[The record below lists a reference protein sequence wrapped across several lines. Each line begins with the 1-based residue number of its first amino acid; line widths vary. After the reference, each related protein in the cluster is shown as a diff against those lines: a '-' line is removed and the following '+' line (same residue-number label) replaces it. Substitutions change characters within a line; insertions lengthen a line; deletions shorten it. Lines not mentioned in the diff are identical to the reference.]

1 MSYIGNTLGPN
12 GENYGRSGAV
22 QPIAALPSQIAASD
36 GTITF
41 TFPHVALGQVWTGTI
56 NVGSAPDSANFTAG
70 TGATTFGQ
78 FKGSNSWGP
87 VQLGGG
93 DQLVVTGTGLI
104 PGTNYQCSFQGAAV
118 TGADP
123 GIIYPSSYADTV
135 TTSTEQLQLGTI
147 KVRPPSSTTTTY
159 TLSIPVPPSY
169 RSLYLIFYNPGA
181 GLIPSSVTFNVTQ
194 AQGNTSFTNY
204 PILQPSIYSTYAG
217 SQYYVRIPITPNVD
231 NSITVT
237 YTMTTSTSPV
247 IVSLYYGA
255 DLAVLDMAVY
265 QEGTWNVG
273 IIGTPTISGTVAVSS
288 VAGTVTVDNAT
299 GNGIEV
305 YEVGGLSSASV
316 AAGTSLTTLLAAPAS
331 GYAYRIHSISMN
343 FVTGVRTNFFTNSNV
358 FGVLIAGTQQQ
369 ATMNGLTT
377 TGSISVTGSATG
389 AIVYIFYDLITTPTI
404 S

>member
-1 MSYIGNTLGPN
+1 VSYIGNTLGPN

-56 NVGSAPDSANFTAG
+56 NVASAPDSANFIAG

-87 VQLGGG
+87 LQLGGG
-93 DQLVVTGTGLI
+93 DQLVVTGTGLV

-123 GIIYPSSYADTV
+123 GIIYPSAYADTV
-135 TTSTEQLQLGTI
+135 TTSTEQIYLGEVTQT
-147 KVRPPSSTTTTY
+147 VPASSSPIY
-159 TLSIPVPPSY
+159 TLKVQLAPSY
-169 RSLYLIFYNPGA
+169 RDVYIWLVNTQYGVHPTIFKNITVQGNNSGVFYNFYTPYYGVST
-181 GLIPSSVTFNVTQ
+181 GGIYNV
-194 AQGNTSFTNY
+194 GN
-204 PILQPSIYSTYAG
+204 L
-217 SQYYVRIPITPNVD
+217 YVRIPIFSNGDT
-231 NSITVT
+231 SITIT
-237 YTMTTSTSPV
+237 YQIQNTIASTVPIQV
-247 IVSLYYGA
+247 YYGA
-255 DLAVLDMAVY
+255 DLALLDIGAY
-265 QEGTWNVG
+265 QEGNW
-273 IIGTPTISGTVAVSS
+273 SMAVTS
-288 VAGTVTVDNAT
+288 VAGTVTVDTAAGNA
-299 GNGIEV
+299 IEV

-316 AAGTSLTTLLAAPAS
+316 AAGTSLTTLLAAPAA
-331 GYAYRIHSISMN
+331 GQAYRIHSIAMN

-389 AIVYIFYDLITTPTI
+389 ATAYIFYDLITAPTI

>member
-22 QPIAALPSQIAASD
+22 QPIAALPSQIASST

-56 NVGSAPDSANFTAG
+56 NVASAPDSANFIAG

-87 VQLGGG
+87 LQLGGG
-93 DQLVVTGTGLI
+93 DQLVVTGTGLV

-123 GIIYPSSYADTV
+123 GIIYPSAYADTV
-135 TTSTEQLQLGTI
+135 TTSTEQIFLGQFSQVVAGASTLNYSFTI
-147 KVRPPSSTTTTY
+147 PIAASYRDVYIWLINTQYPGNVVNYKNITVQGNNSKVLYNYYTPYYGVSSTSIYY
-159 TLSIPVPPSY
+159 TGQ
-169 RSLYLIFYNPGA
+169 SLYVRVPIFSIGDTA
-181 GLIPSSVTFNVTQ
+181 VTVSYQ
-194 AQGNTSFTNY
+194 LDNTPT
-204 PILQPSIYSTYAG
+204 LQSTKI
-217 SQYYVRIPITPNVD
+217 QV
-231 NSITVT
+231 
-237 YTMTTSTSPV
+237 
-247 IVSLYYGA
+247 YYGA
-255 DLAVLDMAVY
+255 DLALLDIGAY
-265 QEGTWNVG
+265 QEGNW
-273 IIGTPTISGTVAVSS
+273 SMAVTS
-288 VAGTVTVDNAT
+288 VAGTVLVKTAA
-299 GNGIEV
+299 GNPLSV

-331 GYAYRIHSISMN
+331 GYAYRIHSIAMN

-389 AIVYIFYDLITTPTI
+389 AMVYIFYDLITAPTI